1 MFSIFTIN
9 ICKLYIKSHPN
20 IAISLLKIESLTTL
34 HLFLCAHGL
43 QKLSQR
49 PSHSVIFMAISGDSF
64 TINFGRA
71 YATKGLTRPTGNRT
85 AERTDREYGRPT
97 EPTAESAAAACTG
110 PSSISAALW
119 ASIVAC
125 LAASCQ
131 AAGFSLRAAA
141 LWATTTGAANCQL
154 ATVNNFAYLNIYW
167 WRKRLVAL
175 LP

>member
-1 MFSIFTIN
+1 
-9 ICKLYIKSHPN
+9 
-20 IAISLLKIESLTTL
+20 
-34 HLFLCAHGL
+34 
-43 QKLSQR
+43 
-49 PSHSVIFMAISGDSF
+49 MAISGVSF

-85 AERTDREYGRPT
+85 AERTDRETGRPT
-97 EPTAESAAAACTG
+97 EPTAESAAAAACTG

-125 LAASCQ
+125 LPASCQ
-131 AAGFSLRAAA
+131 AAGCSLRAAA

-175 LP
+175 LTEQDVDWEWVGRLAYRPCGAKMLSCKWRLILPIFTRC